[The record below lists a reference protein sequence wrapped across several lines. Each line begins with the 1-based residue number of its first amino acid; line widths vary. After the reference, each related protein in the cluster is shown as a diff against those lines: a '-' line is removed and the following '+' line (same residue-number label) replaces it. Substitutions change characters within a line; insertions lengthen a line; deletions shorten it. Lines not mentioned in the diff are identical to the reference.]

1 LFAESGV
8 IANER
13 IGLSILFSF
22 AGDGGDGFLQSA
34 LLCSGFELALLFQ
47 SALKCSVFALLFQSA
62 LTCSAISEGSEVL

>member
-34 LLCSGFELALLFQ
+34 LLCSGF
-47 SALKCSVFALLFQSA
+47 
-62 LTCSAISEGSEVL
+62 